1 MSALDITWE
10 KIFPKD
16 IQTLLINHIQSGNPQ
31 YLNAHIH
38 NVDGKT
44 KRGKQSIRKQKI
56 IVRILLPD
64 KYRIM
69 DTGIDFTDDM
79 IANEFSRYFNY
90 NDKERFGHKYYDLVK
105 KHILNEATSGNY
117 DFTSLP
123 FIKEVKANAEKLF
136 KHMPDGEFQNYKK
149 FISELMQEI
158 NESNNTFH
166 ELLSPLM
173 KLDFYTQIAS
183 LIAIA
188 STWYCLDTSVIDFD
202 DLTKF
207 IIPVEKKSSTMS
219 TNEWIKQH
227 ILDRQQEAETVF
239 SEAKQLYENG
249 QYIQAVERFDIITK
263 YNFAD
268 ETLLGKTYY
277 LWTICFL
284 EHADAFRSDDISN
297 KPSSHRKKQQA
308 SSNLRRISPQKL
320 LKKAC
325 DYGNPEALKLY
336 KKKYGNSE
344 FAKLL
349 RPISET
355 HGKARII
362 LNCGVNKYVDEWM
375 KSLPVEMQK
384 KEIRDT
390 MISPTTKREG
400 FISALKSD
408 KNCRFLLFDDNFEKN
423 FQDLLFILDGILQTS
438 EENDFEFITVL
449 HWYETVIYI
458 RVPEDEYSTLIDTA
472 LKRLG
477 DYTIRVFIIDD
488 NKRVAQYLLNKYPLF
503 KPISHITATDLCKKP
518 VNINFNI
525 ISYNCEDLTRW
536 LIREAY
542 WLGCFYYSELTVSIN
557 LISPDATH
565 VEETLR
571 FDFPGMFNASS
582 IADCKP
588 AVLNSNSFKCVENL
602 STPEVLA
609 IIDSLDTPNTYNYY
623 VISTGN
629 DISNLNFSI
638 KLRELWIRKVIHSR
652 KLPQKAHMPL
662 IAFYCENSDI
672 AYLAEHLVVQNV
684 DSGDRWFNNYNLIP
698 FGALQDRYAW
708 ENLDGGYLEKIAQ
721 STHLQYSDIDIKEDM
736 DKKIGHLKD
745 YFSRCYNRD
754 SSMAIAL
761 SMPYRLFQ
769 TSYGENG
776 HIMPFEDYA
785 QLSPDSFRE
794 MADFF
799 NQAIKSDANSDN
811 NKKNLLKY
819 EHSRWVFW
827 AVSRGWQKADS
838 SEVLTYMKAGNPK
851 HQLYIARMHG
861 CINSLGNL
869 SLLSQAMLDYVK
881 KSKSTDTDEDMDFD
895 VEEDANLLIDA
906 MELAGMHYNEIDSTP
921 KALYFTSRKGKVFR
935 FKNWDVVQQ
944 WIEKAK
950 LDENTANAI
959 DDILYSSKNVRKT
972 ASANEKRYADVIQH
986 YTSTTKADDT
996 DTDND
1001 YAEESTT
1008 QKSRKGKIDRKC
1020 YDYYE
1025 LVPKNFIGFDEK
1037 NIAQTAD
1044 IITAA
1049 WFPEDIYSQEL
1060 SDEKQNVY

>member
-10 KIFPKD
+10 QIFPQD
-16 IQTLLINHIQSGNPQ
+16 IQTLLIKEIKSRNPQ
-31 YLNAHIH
+31 YLNDHIH
-38 NVDGKT
+38 KADGKT
-44 KRGKQSIRKQKI
+44 TRGKLSERKQKI
-56 IVRILLPD
+56 IVRILLPE

-90 NDKERFGHKYYDLVK
+90 NEAKRYGHKYYELVK
-105 KHILNEATSGNY
+105 NYILNEGNSGNY
-117 DFTSLP
+117 DFTALP
-123 FIKEVKANAEKLF
+123 FILSVKANAEKLF
-136 KHMPDGEFQNYKK
+136 SYMPDIELQNYKK
-149 FISELMQEI
+149 FVSELIE
-158 NESNNTFH
+158 NLNKSDNAFKG
-166 ELLSPLM
+166 LLDPLTE
-173 KLDFYTQIAS
+173 LDFFTKIAS
-183 LIAIA
+183 LVAIA
-188 STWYCLDTSVIDFD
+188 STWDCIIDTSKIDFD

-207 IIPVEKKSSTMS
+207 IIPVKKANST
-219 TNEWIKQH
+219 TPNNEWIKQY
-227 ILDRQQEAETVF
+227 IQKRQEEVKTIF
-239 SEAKQLYENG
+239 SKALSFYENG
-249 QYIQAVERFDIITK
+249 QYTQAVEQFDIITQ
-263 YNFAD
+263 YNFRD
-268 ETLLGKTYY
+268 EALLGKTYY
-277 LWTICFL
+277 LWALCFL
-284 EHADAFRSDDISN
+284 EHADAFRLDDNSN
-297 KPSSHRKKQQA
+297 ASSSLRGTKQQVV
-308 SSNLRRISPQKL
+308 SKLRKISPQKL

-325 DYGNPEALKLY
+325 DYGNKDALKLY
-336 KKKYGNSE
+336 KKKYGSSE

-349 RPISET
+349 RPICET

-362 LNCGVNKYVDEWM
+362 INCGVNKYVNEWM

-390 MISPTTKREG
+390 MVSPTTTRDG

-423 FQDLLFILDGILQTS
+423 FHDLLFILDGILQTS
-438 EENDFEFITVL
+438 EENDSEFITSL

-458 RVPEDEYSTLIDTA
+458 RVPEDEYSILIDTA

-477 DYTIRVFIIDD
+477 DYTIRVFVIDD

-503 KPISHITATDLCKKP
+503 KPISHIAASDLCKNP

-525 ISYNCEDLTRW
+525 ISHNCEDLSRW

-557 LISPDATH
+557 LISADAKH

-571 FDFPGMFNASS
+571 FDFPGMFDVSN

-588 AVLNSNSFKCVENL
+588 VFLNSNSFKYVKNI
-602 STPEVLA
+602 SYPEVLA
-609 IIDSLDTPNTYNYY
+609 TIDSLDTPNTYNYY
-623 VISTGN
+623 VINVGD
-629 DISNLNFSI
+629 DISNLNYSV
-638 KLRELWIRKVIHSR
+638 KLRELWIRKVIRSGR
-652 KLPQKAHMPL
+652 SPQKAHMPL

-672 AYLAEHLVVQNV
+672 AYLSEHLVVQNV
-684 DSGDRWFNNYNLIP
+684 DSGDRWFNNYNLVP

-708 ENLDGGYLEKIAQ
+708 DNLDGGHLEKIAQ
-721 STHLQYSDIDIKEDM
+721 STHLQYSGIDISADM
-736 DKKIGHLKD
+736 DEKIGHLKD

-769 TSYGENG
+769 TAYGKNG
-776 HIMPFEDYA
+776 HILPYEDYS
-785 QLSPDSFRE
+785 QLSSDSFKE
-794 MADFF
+794 MAVSFK
-799 NQAIKSDANSDN
+799 QAIKSDD

-827 AVSRGWQKADS
+827 AISRGWQKADPD
-838 SEVLTYMKAGNPK
+838 EVLIYMKAGNPK

-869 SLLSQAMLDYVK
+869 SLLSQVMLEYVK
-881 KSKSTDTDEDMDFD
+881 KPNSTNNDDTLDFA
-895 VEEDANLLIDA
+895 VENDSSLLIDA
-906 MELAGMHYNEIDSTP
+906 MELAGMHYNELGSTP
-921 KALYFTSRKGKVFR
+921 EALSFISEDGKISK
-935 FKNWDVVQQ
+935 FKDWDTVQQ
-944 WIEKAK
+944 WIEKAE
-950 LDENTANAI
+950 LAEDIANAI
-959 DDILYSSKNVRKT
+959 DDILYSSKRVRKT
-972 ASANEKRYADVIQH
+972 ANANEKRYADVVQH
-986 YTSTTKADDT
+986 YTDTTKSDNMDD
-996 DTDND
+996 DNV
-1001 YAEESTT
+1001 EESSDS
-1008 QKSRKGKIDRKC
+1008 KSRKGKIDRRC

-1049 WFPEDIYSQEL
+1049 WFPKKIYTQES
-1060 SDEKQNVY
+1060 SDEKN